1 MSKYNN
7 KKVEVLGYKFDSKI
21 ESEYFLYLLKR
32 QELGEI
38 ACFEMQVPFVL
49 LEPYALRGRK
59 IRGINYIADFV
70 VYYHDKAREGIDI
83 KGFETSDFKLK
94 KKLFEYKYEIP
105 LKLITYSKI
114 DGGWIDLNELA
125 KARKERKKLKDI
137 NKSNKL

>member
-49 LEPYALRGRK
+49 LEPYELSGRN
-59 IRGINYIADFV
+59 IRCINYISDFV
-70 VYYHDKAREGIDI
+70 VYYHYKAREVIDI
-83 KGFETSDFKLK
+83 KGMVLSDFKLK
-94 KKLFEYKYEIP
+94 KKLFESKYKIP

-114 DGGWIDLNELA
+114 DGGWIELDELA